1 METIYAPIV
10 LNFSVQD
17 GNLAICEAPDGTLL
31 WTKIHGEFS
40 EPGSALPVSELQI
53 LDALPAEEQALILAA
68 VETIPMEELDWL
80 RTGMKGVADDV

>member
-31 WTKIHGEFS
+31 WTKIPGEYS
-40 EPGSALPVSELQI
+40 EPGSALPVPELQL
-53 LDALPAEEQALILAA
+53 LDALSPEEQARVLALMA
-68 VETIPMEELDWL
+68 LPV
-80 RTGMKGVADDV
+80 GC